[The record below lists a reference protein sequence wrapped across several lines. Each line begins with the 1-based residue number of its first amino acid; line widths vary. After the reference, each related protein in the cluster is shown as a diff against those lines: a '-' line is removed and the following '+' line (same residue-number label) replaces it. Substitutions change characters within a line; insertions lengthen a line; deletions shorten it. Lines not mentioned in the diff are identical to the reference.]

1 MVKFWSRNKKSNKP
15 YQWDTSKGG
24 SGISPTD
31 VSSKPSTIEKTKAYL
46 DEKEREKLMKQ
57 MMANRKTEIGK
68 DVILGQPFRGGSS
81 GAPIN
86 FVKAQEDASKV
97 RTEIREGAMPMD
109 TSKKVQKMTESA
121 SGKTD
126 QFLGGVYTPNV
137 DKVWDANK
145 QKWVDRS
152 LLEKV
157 MEETQSSKTGSPIEE
172 KKPEEK
178 KPEEKKPEEKKKSE
192 PYVSYGISN
201 PDRPKTWL
209 EKFRIANK
217 VQLKPTFIEESGK
230 KKYGFSFMNRKT
242 KQQEE
247 TIVPDSV
254 TIGKHIKVYDNN
266 GKPVKTK
273 SGKGTMEYGVGR
285 PITNQSILKIRE
297 ELAELTDKA
306 GLEPIDW
313 DLRDESGNML
323 NTNQV
328 GLLRLWLLNE
338 AGLI

>member
-1 MVKFWSRNKKSNKP
+1 MVRIFRWNKDKKKS
-15 YQWDTSKGG
+15 YSWDTSKDG

-31 VSSKPSTIEKTKAYL
+31 ASTKSSTIEKTKAYL
-46 DEKEREKLMKQ
+46 DEKERDKLLKQ

-126 QFLGGVYTPNV
+126 QFLGGVYIPNI
-137 DKVWDANK
+137 
-145 QKWVDRS
+145 S
-152 LLEKV
+152 PEEKKA
-157 MEETQSSKTGSPIEE
+157 EEKKAEE

-178 KPEEKKPEEKKKSE
+178 KPKEKKAEEKKKSE

-328 GLLRLWLLNE
+328 GLLRLWLLTE

>member
-15 YQWDTSKGG
+15 YQWDSNGGG
-24 SGISPTD
+24 SNYTPTD
-31 VSSKPSTIEKTKAYL
+31 ASTKSSTIEKTKAYL
-46 DEKEREKLMKQ
+46 DEKERDKLLKQ

-172 KKPEEK
+172 KKAEEK
-178 KPEEKKPEEKKKSE
+178 KAEEKKPEEKKKSE

-328 GLLRLWLLNE
+328 GLLRLWLLTE

>member
-1 MVKFWSRNKKSNKP
+1 M
-15 YQWDTSKGG
+15 
-24 SGISPTD
+24 
-31 VSSKPSTIEKTKAYL
+31 
-46 DEKEREKLMKQ
+46 
-57 MMANRKTEIGK
+57 
-68 DVILGQPFRGGSS
+68 
-81 GAPIN
+81 
-86 FVKAQEDASKV
+86 
-97 RTEIREGAMPMD
+97 
-109 TSKKVQKMTESA
+109 
-121 SGKTD
+121 
-126 QFLGGVYTPNV
+126 
-137 DKVWDANK
+137 
-145 QKWVDRS
+145 
-152 LLEKV
+152 
-157 MEETQSSKTGSPIEE
+157 
-172 KKPEEK
+172 
-178 KPEEKKPEEKKKSE
+178 
-192 PYVSYGISN
+192 
-201 PDRPKTWL
+201 
-209 EKFRIANK
+209 
-217 VQLKPTFIEESGK
+217 KPTFIEESGK

-328 GLLRLWLLNE
+328 GLLRLWLLTE

>member
-137 DKVWDANK
+137 
-145 QKWVDRS
+145 S
-152 LLEKV
+152 
-157 MEETQSSKTGSPIEE
+157 
-172 KKPEEK
+172 
-178 KPEEKKPEEKKKSE
+178 PEEKKPEEKKKSE

-217 VQLKPTFIEESGK
+217 VQLKPTFSEESGK

-313 DLRDESGNML
+313 DLRDETGNML